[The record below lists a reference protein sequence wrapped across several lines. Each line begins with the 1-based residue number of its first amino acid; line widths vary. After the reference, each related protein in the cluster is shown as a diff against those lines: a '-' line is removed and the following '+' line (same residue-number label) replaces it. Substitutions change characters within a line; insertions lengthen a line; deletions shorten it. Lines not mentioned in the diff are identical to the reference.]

1 MLACDFFH
9 VDYVGH
15 PAAPGPVLRD
25 RMSTRRVHVLEVTA
39 HPDEGVDHSAGIET
53 VKIPLRSRYRNWV
66 STVRDEVTDRMLIA
80 DPGTCVRS
88 WMSTSR
94 TTTGIG
100 RTGQGTCGHR
110 TAAQRHSPVTDLVM
124 VRMALA

>member
-39 HPDEGVDHSAGIET
+39 HPGRGVDHSAGIET
-53 VKIPLRSRYRNWV
+53 VKIPLRSRCRNWV
-66 STVRDEVTDRMLIA
+66 GTVRAEVTNRMLIA
-80 DPGTCVRS
+80 DPRHPRAVLDEYVAHHDRHRPHRARDLRPPDSGDSVTVRS
-88 WMSTSR
+88 PIWLWR
-94 TTTGIG
+94 EW
-100 RTGQGTCGHR
+100 R
-110 TAAQRHSPVTDLVM
+110 
-124 VRMALA
+124 